1 MDTSHQGLIEQLQA
15 SRQPISAQDTMAEAG
30 RKALVADFI
39 KMLQNEEGCRQGE
52 DSNAV
57 HDMRVGTRRMRS
69 TLRLLSTYY
78 KTKAIQPHLD
88 SMKSVADALGGV
100 RDLDVMMDEIKK
112 FGEAAGEN
120 ASDGENAGM
129 QPILEQLEK
138 QRGKA
143 QKALTKALDK
153 REYREFVKDFTAFLN
168 KPGKGAMPVDADE
181 LQPFQV
187 RHLLPELIYEHLGAV
202 RAYDDIIE
210 TADEPTLHQLRI
222 EFKRLRYAVAIFSEV
237 LGSGI
242 GEFIEELKVMQD
254 HLGKLNDL
262 HVAQEQMNEIARK
275 LDPEQENALALAL
288 AEYIEHLGEEYATVR
303 AGVSEKW
310 QHFNTKKVQRQLA
323 NAVAGL

>member
-1 MDTSHQGLIEQLQA
+1 MDTSHQALIEQLQA
-15 SRQPISAQDTMAEAG
+15 NRQAISAQDTMAEAG
-30 RKALVADFI
+30 RKALVGDFI
-39 KMLQNEEGCRQGE
+39 KMLQNEDGCRLGE

-69 TLRLLSTYY
+69 TLRLLSAYY
-78 KTKAIQPHLD
+78 KPKAIQPHID
-88 SMKSVADALGGV
+88 SMRSVAEALGGV
-100 RDLDVMMDEIKK
+100 RDLDVMMDEIRK

-120 ASDGENAGM
+120 DSENGGM
-129 QPILEQLEK
+129 QPILERLEK

-254 HLGKLNDL
+254 HLGRLNDL

-275 LDPEQENALALAL
+275 LDPEQENTLATAL
-288 AEYIEHLGEEYATVR
+288 AEYIEHLGEEHASLR
-303 AGVSEKW
+303 ANVGEKW
-310 QHFNTKKVQRQLA
+310 QHFNTKKVQRLLA